1 MGAALTALHAEQKED
16 TGMCLSAYTWLGI
29 SEHLL
34 LQLSQDLMVPW
45 ELCQKNGERNIASE
59 LGGIWLSPVFPPH
72 PYPPIKK
79 PYKYKLLDIK
89 M

>member
-34 LQLSQDLMVPW
+34 LQVSQDLMVP
-45 ELCQKNGERNIASE
+45 
-59 LGGIWLSPVFPPH
+59 
-72 PYPPIKK
+72 
-79 PYKYKLLDIK
+79 
-89 M
+89 